1 MIDLK
6 NMTLRICHLYP
17 TLLSVAGDRGNLFAI
32 QRRCDW
38 RGIKTEVRE
47 VEVGEAADFSQ
58 YDLILSHGGA
68 DREMQLASRDIL
80 KKASALKDAVEAGSA
95 FLAVCAAYQL
105 LGHEYKPFKGDP
117 LPGIGLL
124 DLRTEGG
131 SERFMTHLAMECDF
145 SGQKQVMVGF
155 ENHSG
160 RTYLGPQA
168 QPLGKVVAGWGN
180 NGKDGYEGA
189 RYKHVYGTYLHGPVL
204 PKNPWFTDYLIKIGL
219 EHRYGG
225 PIELPAL
232 DNKAEEAAH
241 AAALR
246 LAMLN
251 KGKMSAIEATTWKR

>member
-1 MIDLK
+1 MTDVK
-6 NMTLRICHLYP
+6 DMTLRICHLYP
-17 TLLSVAGDRGNLFAI
+17 QLLSVAGDRGNLFSI

-47 VEVGEAADFSQ
+47 VEVGEVIDFSQ

-80 KKASALKDAVEAGSA
+80 LKGPALHDAVEAGSA

-105 LGHEYKPFKGDP
+105 LGHEYKPFVGDT

-124 DLRTEGG
+124 DLKTEGG

-145 SGQKQVMVGF
+145 TGQKQVMVGY

-160 RTYLGPQA
+160 RTYLGSNA
-168 QPLGKVVAGWGN
+168 QPMGKVMAGWGN
-180 NGKDGYEGA
+180 NGKDGFEGA
-189 RYKHVYGTYLHGPVL
+189 IYKHVYGTYLHGPVL
-204 PKNPWFTDYLIKIGL
+204 PKNPWFTDYLIKVGL
-219 EHRYGG
+219 EHRYGA

-232 DNKAEEAAH
+232 NSQAEEAAH
-241 AAALR
+241 AVAVK
-246 LAMLN
+246 LAMQN
-251 KGKMSAIEATTWKR
+251 KGKMSAIEATPWKR

>member
-1 MIDLK
+1 MTELK

-17 TLLSVAGDRGNLFAI
+17 TLLSVAGDRGNLFSI

-47 VEVGEAADFSQ
+47 VEVGEMVDFSQ

-68 DREMQLASRDIL
+68 DREMQLASRDIAQ
-80 KKASALKDAVEAGSA
+80 KGQALRDAVEAGTA

-105 LGHEYKPFKGDP
+105 LGHEYKPFVGEP

-124 DLRTEGG
+124 DLRTEGS

-145 SGQKQVMVGF
+145 TGQKQVMVGF

-160 RTYLGPQA
+160 RTYLGPNA
-168 QPLGKVVAGWGN
+168 QPMGKVVAGWGN

-189 RYKHVYGTYLHGPVL
+189 MYKHVYGTYLHGPVL

-225 PIELPAL
+225 PIDLPAL
-232 DNKAEEAAH
+232 DDQAEQAAH
-241 AAALR
+241 AVAVK
-246 LAMLN
+246 LAMQN

>member
-1 MIDLK
+1 MADLK
-6 NMTLRICHLYP
+6 DMTLRICHLYP
-17 TLLSVAGDRGNLFAI
+17 SLLSVAGDRGNLFSI

-47 VEVGEAADFSQ
+47 VEVGEMSDFSQ

-68 DREMQLASRDIL
+68 DREMQLAARDLL
-80 KKASALKDAVEAGSA
+80 KKGAALKDAVEAGSV

-105 LGHEYKPFKGDP
+105 LGHEYRPFRGDP

-124 DLRTEGG
+124 DLKTEGG

-145 SGQKQVMVGF
+145 SGQQQVMVGF

-160 RTYLGPQA
+160 RTYLGPDA
-168 QPLGKVVAGWGN
+168 KPLGKVVAGWGN
-180 NGKDGYEGA
+180 NGRDGYEGA
-189 RYKHVYGTYLHGPVL
+189 IYKHVYGTYLHGPVL
-204 PKNPWFTDYLIKIGL
+204 PKNPWFTDYLIKVGL

-225 PIELPAL
+225 PIALSAL

-241 AAALR
+241 AAALK
-246 LAMLN
+246 LALAN
-251 KGKMSAIEATTWKR
+251 KGKMSAIEATTWRH

>member
-1 MIDLK
+1 MSDLK
-6 NMTLRICHLYP
+6 DMTLRICHLYP

-47 VEVGEAADFSQ
+47 VEVGEEADFSQ

-80 KKASALKDAVEAGSA
+80 TKASALKDAVEAGSA

-160 RTYLGPQA
+160 RTYLGPDA
-168 QPLGKVVAGWGN
+168 KPLGKVVAGWGN

-232 DNKAEEAAH
+232 DNKAEDAAH

>member
-1 MIDLK
+1 MTELH

-17 TLLSVAGDRGNLFAI
+17 SLLSVAGDRGNLFAI

-38 RGIKTEVRE
+38 RGVKTEVRDVDVDE
-47 VEVGEAADFSQ
+47 MVEFSQ

-68 DREMQLASRDIL
+68 DREMELASRDIQ
-80 KKASALKDAVEAGSA
+80 KKASSLREAVEAGSVV
-95 FLAVCAAYQL
+95 LAVCAAYQL

-145 SGQKQVMVGF
+145 TGQRQVMVGF

-160 RTYLGPQA
+160 RTYLGPNA
-168 QPLGKVVAGWGN
+168 RPMGKVVAGWGN
-180 NGKDGYEGA
+180 NGKDGFEGA
-189 RYKHVYGTYLHGPVL
+189 ISQHVYGTYLHGPVL
-204 PKNPWFTDYLIKIGL
+204 PKNPWFTDYLIKVGL

-225 PIELPAL
+225 PITLPAL
-232 DNKAEEAAH
+232 DNTAEDAAH
-241 AAALR
+241 AAALK

-251 KGKMSAIEATTWKR
+251 KGKMSAIEAATWKR